1 MKRKFFIIGFIS
13 GILFVIVFLV
23 GLFFIVK
30 NQGEKSA
37 TEFATQQNITNAELE
52 VFSINQKSL
61 DSLYFYD
68 LESKEN
74 FYISKDSGNFTFI
87 NYWGTWCIPC
97 VAEMPEFA
105 SLIARDEIKKSGLN
119 FIFASQE
126 DEETIMKFEKSRN
139 FGLPYFL
146 DTAESRPAIINHST
160 VPTSYLIDKNKL
172 LVYKFSGLRQWD
184 SEMYRNLLLAL
195 Q

>member
-13 GILFVIVFLV
+13 GILFVIVVLV
-23 GLFFIVK
+23 VSFIIIK
-30 NQGEKSA
+30 NQSEKSA
-37 TEFATQQNITNAELE
+37 TEYAAKENVVNAEME
-52 VFSINQKSL
+52 VFSILQKSL

-68 LESKEN
+68 LVRKEN
-74 FYISKDSGNFTFI
+74 SYISKDSSNFTFI

-97 VAEMPEFA
+97 VAEMPEFV
-105 SLIARDEIKKSGLN
+105 SLINRDEIRKADIK

-126 DEETIMKFEKSRN
+126 DGDKIMKFEKARK

-146 DTAESRPAIINHST
+146 FTEESQPAFLQHST
-160 VPTSYLIDKNKL
+160 VPMSYLIDKSRL

-184 SEMYRNLLLAL
+184 SEMYRNLLLTL

>member
-1 MKRKFFIIGFIS
+1 MKRKYFIIGFIS
-13 GILFVIVFLV
+13 GFLFVIVVLV

-37 TEFATQQNITNAELE
+37 TEFATQQNITDAELE
-52 VFSINQKSL
+52 VYSIRQNAL

-74 FYISKDSGNFTFI
+74 IYISKDSSNFTFI

-97 VAEMPEFA
+97 IAEMPEFV

-146 DTAESRPAIINHST
+146 DTAESRPAFINHST

-172 LVYKFSGLRQWD
+172 LVYKISGLRQWD
-184 SEMYRNLLLAL
+184 SEMYRNLLLSL